1 LPAASWPPATAR
13 AALAARQIAAC
24 ALLALALSAGAQA
37 PVPAMAAPPL
47 AAPPA
52 ATATEAKPAA
62 AAPPGA
68 AASRPKVALVL
79 SGGGARGFAHIGVLR
94 ALRDLRVPVDLVV
107 GVSMGAVVGGA
118 WAAGRSVDELAGFV
132 RGTDWAEIVA
142 DRPPRRDLSFRR
154 REEDLLLPSRIEF
167 GLRPG
172 GVQPPPAAAASIQL
186 EDALGRLIPAGAGVL
201 AVDALGV
208 PFRSVASDLLTGELV
223 ELRDV
228 PLFDAVRASLAVP
241 GVFAPVRVGGRLLVD
256 GGLVRNLPVDI
267 ARGMGAGIVIAVNV
281 GTPLAGEEELGSAFG
296 VAQQMLNIL
305 TEQNVQRSIRELG
318 TADLLITPALNGIG
332 FLDFAQGERAMAA
345 GLAAAQALAPRLAAL
360 ALPAEGYDAQEWLR
374 LASPAAR
381 GQPLPLASLAVL
393 PTPRTGE
400 AALARRAGLAVGDT
414 ITPAEAVN
422 AAKRLRGSGEF
433 ERVRVDV
440 TEQDGSRAVRLEP
453 TEADWAFGRLRLG
466 LALASDFN
474 NSSAFTVS
482 AMHVLPWVNRW
493 GAELR
498 TLARI
503 GAQRG
508 LSVQLWQPLAPGS
521 DWYAAPEIDY
531 IAGAGD
537 VFVNGRRQLRAGFST
552 TRLTLAAG
560 RQLADWG
567 DLRLGISRELGRARL
582 LLPETDPPTG
592 TTYQATTQF
601 AEWRVDTLDTLALP
615 SRGQLINLRWEHQDI
630 ASGSGAGAGGLPVAS
645 ITAQGLV
652 AGRWGDWATHLYG
665 EWSRAQVDTAPL
677 ALGGFLRLSGTADA
691 SINAHTVVL
700 GRMVWARRI
709 GRMPVGLG
717 GAVRLGFSL
726 EAGGG
731 FAEGEA
737 LRLNALRKAA
747 SSFVAVDTR
756 FGPLYLGAGASR
768 PGGSSIYLYLGP
780 IW

>member
-1 LPAASWPPATAR
+1 MPTTTRVMARLITAG
-13 AALAARQIAAC
+13 
-24 ALLALALSAGAQA
+24 ALLALAWSAGAQ
-37 PVPAMAAPPL
+37 VPTPAAPAPQP

-52 ATATEAKPAA
+52 
-62 AAPPGA
+62 A

-132 RGTDWAEIVA
+132 RGTDWTEIVA
-142 DRPPRRDLSFRR
+142 DRPPRRDLSFRL

-167 GLRPG
+167 GLRPDR
-172 GVQPPPAAAASIQL
+172 VQPPLAAAGSIQL
-186 EDALGRLIPAGAGVL
+186 EDALGRLIPVGAGVL

-228 PLFDAVRASLAVP
+228 PLFEAVRASLAVP

-267 ARGMGAGIVIAVNV
+267 ARHMGADIVIAVNV
-281 GTPLAGEEELGSAFG
+281 GTPLAGEDELGSAFG

-318 TADLLITPALNGIG
+318 AADLLITPALNGIG

-360 ALPAEGYDAQEWLR
+360 ALPTENYDAQEWLR
-374 LASPAAR
+374 LASPAGR

-414 ITPAEAVN
+414 VTPAEAVE
-422 AAKRLRGSGEF
+422 AAKRLRSSGEF
-433 ERVRVDV
+433 ERVRVEV

-466 LALASDFN
+466 LALASDFD

-498 TLARI
+498 TFARI

-521 DWYAAPEIDY
+521 DWYAAPEIEY
-531 IAGAGD
+531 IAGARD
-537 VFVNGRRQLRAGFST
+537 VYVNGLRQLRAGSST

-567 DLRLGISRELGRARL
+567 DLRLGISRELGRARV

-615 SRGQLINLRWEHQDI
+615 SRGQLIKLRWEHQAT
-630 ASGSGAGAGGLPVAS
+630 ASGNAAAGLPVAS
-645 ITAQGLV
+645 LTAQGLV

-726 EAGGG
+726 EAGAG
-731 FAEGEA
+731 FADGEA
-737 LRLNALRKAA
+737 VRLAALRKAA

-756 FGPLYLGAGASR
+756 FGPLYFGAGASR

>member
-1 LPAASWPPATAR
+1 MPTTTRVMARQATAVV
-13 AALAARQIAAC
+13 
-24 ALLALALSAGAQA
+24 LLALALSAGAQA
-37 PVPAMAAPPL
+37 PVPDAPAPLPAAPH
-47 AAPPA
+47 
-52 ATATEAKPAA
+52 AA
-62 AAPPGA
+62 AAA
-68 AASRPKVALVL
+68 RPKVALVL

-132 RGTDWAEIVA
+132 RGTDWTEIVA

-167 GLRPG
+167 GLRPDR
-172 GVQPPPAAAASIQL
+172 VQPPPAAAGSIQL

-267 ARGMGAGIVIAVNV
+267 ARHMGADIVIAVNV
-281 GTPLAGEEELGSAFG
+281 GTPLAGEDELGSAFG

-318 TADLLITPALNGIG
+318 AADLLITPALNGIG

-345 GLAAAQALAPRLAAL
+345 GLAAAQALAPRLAEL
-360 ALPAEGYDAQEWLR
+360 ALPADSYDAHEWLR

-400 AALARRAGLAVGDT
+400 AALARRAGLVVGDT
-414 ITPAEAVN
+414 ITPAEAVD

-433 ERVRVDV
+433 ERVRVEM

-466 LALASDFN
+466 LALASDFD

-498 TLARI
+498 TIARI

-508 LSVQLWQPLAPGS
+508 LSVQLWQPLTPGS
-521 DWYAAPEIDY
+521 DWYTAPEVAY
-531 IAGAGD
+531 IAGARD
-537 VFVNGRRQLRAGFST
+537 VYVSGRRQLRVGSST

-567 DLRLGISRELGRARL
+567 DLRLGISRELGRARV
-582 LLPETDPPTG
+582 LLPETEPPTG

-615 SRGQLINLRWEHQDI
+615 SRGQLINLRWEHQAI
-630 ASGSGAGAGGLPVAS
+630 ASGNAAAGLPLAS
-645 ITAQGLV
+645 LTAQGLV

-665 EWSRAQVDTAPL
+665 EWSRAQGDTAPL

-700 GRMVWARRI
+700 GRMVWARQI

-737 LRLNALRKAA
+737 VRLAALRKAA

>member
-1 LPAASWPPATAR
+1 MPTTTRVMARLITAG
-13 AALAARQIAAC
+13 
-24 ALLALALSAGAQA
+24 ALLALAWSAGAQ
-37 PVPAMAAPPL
+37 VPTPAAPAPQP

-52 ATATEAKPAA
+52 
-62 AAPPGA
+62 A

-132 RGTDWAEIVA
+132 RGTDWTEIVA
-142 DRPPRRDLSFRR
+142 DRPPRRDLSFRL

-167 GLRPG
+167 GLRPDR
-172 GVQPPPAAAASIQL
+172 VQPPLAAAGSIQL
-186 EDALGRLIPAGAGVL
+186 EDALGRLIPVGAGVL

-228 PLFDAVRASLAVP
+228 PLFEAVRASLAVP

-267 ARGMGAGIVIAVNV
+267 ARHMGADIVIAVNV
-281 GTPLAGEEELGSAFG
+281 GTPLAGEDELGSAFG

-318 TADLLITPALNGIG
+318 AADLLITPALNGIG

-360 ALPAEGYDAQEWLR
+360 ALPTENYDAQEWLR

-414 ITPAEAVN
+414 ITPAEAVE
-422 AAKRLRGSGEF
+422 AAKRLRSSGEF
-433 ERVRVDV
+433 ERVRVEV

-466 LALASDFN
+466 LALASDFD

-498 TLARI
+498 TFARI

-521 DWYAAPEIDY
+521 DWYAAPEIEY
-531 IAGAGD
+531 IAGARD
-537 VFVNGRRQLRAGFST
+537 VYVNGLRQLRAGSST

-567 DLRLGISRELGRARL
+567 DLRLGISRELGRARV

-615 SRGQLINLRWEHQDI
+615 SRGQLIKLRWEHQAT
-630 ASGSGAGAGGLPVAS
+630 ASGNAAAGLPVAS
-645 ITAQGLV
+645 LTAQGLV

-726 EAGGG
+726 EAGAG
-731 FAEGEA
+731 FADGEA
-737 LRLNALRKAA
+737 VRLAALRKAA

-756 FGPLYLGAGASR
+756 FGPLYFGAGASR

>member
-1 LPAASWPPATAR
+1 MPTTTRVMARLITAG
-13 AALAARQIAAC
+13 

-37 PVPAMAAPPL
+37 PTPAAPAPQP

-52 ATATEAKPAA
+52 
-62 AAPPGA
+62 A

-132 RGTDWAEIVA
+132 RGTDWTEIVA
-142 DRPPRRDLSFRR
+142 DRPPRRDLSFRL

-167 GLRPG
+167 GLRPDR
-172 GVQPPPAAAASIQL
+172 VQPPLAAAGSIQL

-228 PLFDAVRASLAVP
+228 PLFEAVRASLAVP

-267 ARGMGAGIVIAVNV
+267 ARHMGADIVIAVNV
-281 GTPLAGEEELGSAFG
+281 GTPLAGEDELGSAFG

-318 TADLLITPALNGIG
+318 AADLLITPALNGIG

-360 ALPAEGYDAQEWLR
+360 ALPTENYDAQEWLR

-414 ITPAEAVN
+414 VTPAEAVE
-422 AAKRLRGSGEF
+422 AAKRLRSSGEF
-433 ERVRVDV
+433 ERVRVEV

-466 LALASDFN
+466 LALASDFD

-498 TLARI
+498 TFARI

-521 DWYAAPEIDY
+521 DWYAAPEIEY
-531 IAGAGD
+531 IAGARD
-537 VFVNGRRQLRAGFST
+537 VYVNGLRQLRAGSST

-567 DLRLGISRELGRARL
+567 DLRLGISRELGRARV

-615 SRGQLINLRWEHQDI
+615 SRGQLIKLRWEHQAT
-630 ASGSGAGAGGLPVAS
+630 ASGNAAAGLPVAS
-645 ITAQGLV
+645 LTAQGLV

-665 EWSRAQVDTAPL
+665 EWSRAQADTAPL

-726 EAGGG
+726 EAGAG
-731 FAEGEA
+731 FADGEA
-737 LRLNALRKAA
+737 VRLAALRKAA

-756 FGPLYLGAGASR
+756 FGPLYFGAGASR

>member
-1 LPAASWPPATAR
+1 MPTTTRVMARLITAG
-13 AALAARQIAAC
+13 
-24 ALLALALSAGAQA
+24 ALLALAWSAGAQ
-37 PVPAMAAPPL
+37 VPTPAAPAPQP

-52 ATATEAKPAA
+52 
-62 AAPPGA
+62 A

-132 RGTDWAEIVA
+132 RGTDWTEIVA
-142 DRPPRRDLSFRR
+142 DRPPRRDLSFRL

-167 GLRPG
+167 GLRPDR
-172 GVQPPPAAAASIQL
+172 VQPPLAAAGSIQL

-228 PLFDAVRASLAVP
+228 PLFEAVRASLAVP

-267 ARGMGAGIVIAVNV
+267 ARHMGADIVIAVNV
-281 GTPLAGEEELGSAFG
+281 GTPLAGEDELGSAFG

-318 TADLLITPALNGIG
+318 AADLLITPALNGIG

-360 ALPAEGYDAQEWLR
+360 ALPTENYDAQEWLR
-374 LASPAAR
+374 LASPAGR

-414 ITPAEAVN
+414 ITPAEAVE
-422 AAKRLRGSGEF
+422 AAKRLRSSGEF
-433 ERVRVDV
+433 ERVRVEV

-466 LALASDFN
+466 LALASDFD

-498 TLARI
+498 TFARI

-521 DWYAAPEIDY
+521 DWYAAPEIEY
-531 IAGAGD
+531 IAGARD
-537 VFVNGRRQLRAGFST
+537 VYVNGLRQLRAGSST

-567 DLRLGISRELGRARL
+567 DLRLGISRELGRARV

-615 SRGQLINLRWEHQDI
+615 SRGQLIKLRWEHQAT
-630 ASGSGAGAGGLPVAS
+630 ASGNAAAGLPVAS
-645 ITAQGLV
+645 LTAQGLV

-726 EAGGG
+726 EAGAG
-731 FAEGEA
+731 FADGEA
-737 LRLNALRKAA
+737 VRLAALRKAA

-756 FGPLYLGAGASR
+756 FGPLYFGAGASR